1 MAFIR
6 KFKTGSGAIGVQVC
20 YKERGKVVRTVHVG
34 SAKTEK
40 GITKLLKKAQAII
53 DEEKTPMFNLD
64 KFNG

>member
-1 MAFIR
+1 MAYIR
-6 KFKTGSGAIGVQVC
+6 KFKTGSDATGLQVC
-20 YKERGKVVRTVHVG
+20 YKERGKVVKTVHVG

>member
-1 MAFIR
+1 MCYNFDMAYIR
-6 KFKTGSGAIGVQVC
+6 
-20 YKERGKVVRTVHVG
+20 KERGKVVKTVHVG